1 MPSVP
6 FTVLDETR
14 ATPVVATIDGGSVR
28 LPVAALESALGW
40 TVKPEGLCRGAACV
54 PTRTRPDLVT
64 ADGVDLA
71 GVAALLDRPLALDVE
86 AAAAALGAAAHE
98 RAARLASLDAPDFTL
113 ADLDGRL
120 HSLSEWRGK
129 KVLLVAY
136 ASW

>member
-1 MPSVP
+1 VPSVR
-6 FTVLDETR
+6 FTVLDEIR
-14 ATPVVATIDGGSVR
+14 AANVTAVVAGDTVR
-28 LPVAALESALGW
+28 LAPAALEATLGW
-40 TVKPEGLCRGAACV
+40 TVKPEGLCRGATCV
-54 PTRTRPDLVT
+54 PTRSRPDLVT

-86 AAAAALGAAAHE
+86 AGAAALGAAA
-98 RAARLASLDAPDFTL
+98 RARAERLASLEAPDFTL

-120 HSLSEWRGK
+120 HSLSDHRGA